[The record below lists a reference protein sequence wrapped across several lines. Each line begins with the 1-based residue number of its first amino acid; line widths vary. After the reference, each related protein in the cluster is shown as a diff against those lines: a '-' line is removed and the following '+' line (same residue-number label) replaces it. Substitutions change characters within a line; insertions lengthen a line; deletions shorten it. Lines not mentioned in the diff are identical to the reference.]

1 MHSKQLSHQ
10 SILQVNSVC
19 LYRRN
24 RIFSFSVGL
33 HIDMHCNTSIFA
45 RGLQFPQKRMSSSND
60 DRHTFAPSTVVGEEK
75 KPESLFNW
83 RNWLKRESLL
93 QVINLLLVFASALVI
108 WKGAIAISLSESPV
122 VVVLSGSMEPGMR
135 RGDLL
140 VLSNRTKQLH
150 CGDIV
155 VYKVQNRE
163 IPIVHRII
171 EVHDDGNEPLYLTK
185 GDNNFFDDRS
195 LYSPHT
201 FFLRRSDIVGK
212 SVFIVRAVGYVT
224 IIMKEH
230 PLLKFLVVG
239 LLSLTVLLGE

>member
-1 MHSKQLSHQ
+1 MSHRD
-10 SILQVNSVC
+10 VNT
-19 LYRRN
+19 R
-24 RIFSFSVGL
+24 
-33 HIDMHCNTSIFA
+33 
-45 RGLQFPQKRMSSSND
+45 P
-60 DRHTFAPSTVVGEEK
+60 VVEEK
-75 KPESLFNW
+75 KTTETVLSWKKWL
-83 RNWLKRESLL
+83 LKRESLL
-93 QVINLLLVFASALVI
+93 QVLNLLLVFASALVI
-108 WKGAIAISLSESPV
+108 WKGAIAVSLSESPV

-140 VLSNRTKQLH
+140 VLSNRTKQLR

-195 LYSPHT
+195 LYSPNT
-201 FFLRRSDIVGK
+201 FFLRRGDIVGK
-212 SVFIVRAVGYVT
+212 SIFIVRWVGMVT

-230 PLLKFLVVG
+230 PFLKLIIVG
-239 LLSLTVLLGE
+239 FLSLTVLLGE